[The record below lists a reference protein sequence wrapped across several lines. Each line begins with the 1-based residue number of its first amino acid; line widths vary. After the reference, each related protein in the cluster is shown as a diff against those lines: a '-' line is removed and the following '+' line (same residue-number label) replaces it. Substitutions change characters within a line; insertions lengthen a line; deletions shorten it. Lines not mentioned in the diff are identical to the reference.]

1 MKSSRIDDLT
11 GEVMLVQT
19 IKHTCVENVLEAK
32 NDRKKL
38 GEYYWV
44 FNNTC
49 MPTFEPKC
57 VNKLLDRLGVK
68 AEVFRCVTES
78 FEKTVMD
85 GDLKPSLK
93 ISLQDNEVLRR
104 HYTTFSKVEHY
115 GEFPMVKINGVV
127 YYGPTTFN
135 SIASF
140 VCRHIKDSLKGCASF
155 VVEDVLEVT
164 TAGRVFKWVC
174 LVLVAGL
181 SVALIMLCQKSM
193 KKKFDSD
200 LSYKIDQSVSEY
212 LKKTGGT
219 DL

>member
-49 MPTFEPKC
+49 MPTFDPKC

-140 VCRHIKDSLKGCASF
+140 VC
-155 VVEDVLEVT
+155 
-164 TAGRVFKWVC
+164 
-174 LVLVAGL
+174 VLVIMVPSSISPRGASRDGAAIL
-181 SVALIMLCQKSM
+181 VAAADGRNTRAILVEPRQRNGDHRASQTKWRCR
-193 KKKFDSD
+193 
-200 LSYKIDQSVSEY
+200 
-212 LKKTGGT
+212 
-219 DL
+219 